1 MSEKER
7 RNKWNKRKL
16 AGFIDQLL
24 RCVFFI
30 FKNLEIFCEVDISVH
45 FRKCLQNYTKKKKK
59 AEKFLDEITKIVKY
73 SLFNQVMQTLIY
85 RMANIY
91 FSDRSLYFYHI
102 KNYHQIMLLANIKL
116 M

>member
-1 MSEKER
+1 MYFLS
-7 RNKWNKRKL
+7 L
-16 AGFIDQLL
+16 
-24 RCVFFI
+24 
-30 FKNLEIFCEVDISVH
+30 KNLEIFCEVNISVH
-45 FRKCLQNYTKKKKK
+45 FRKRWQKYTKKKKK

-91 FSDRSLYFYHI
+91 LSVRSLYFYHI
-102 KNYHQIMLLANIKL
+102 KNYHKIMLLANIKL